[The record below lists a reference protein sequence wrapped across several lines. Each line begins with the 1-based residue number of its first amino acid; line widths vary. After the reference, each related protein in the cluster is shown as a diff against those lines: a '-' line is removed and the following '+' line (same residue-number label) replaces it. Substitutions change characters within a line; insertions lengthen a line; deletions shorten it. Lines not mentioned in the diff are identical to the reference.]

1 MDFTDQSINSKLLL
15 YKDRLELALENESV
29 QAALDAF
36 NYTSPVVE
44 NINGIY
50 KTVYNL
56 HINRQKE
63 YGEQYGATE
72 QYNEAKE
79 KALKYYMKLVKLGRI
94 IYKNNTTRL
103 SDLLL
108 LGGRA
113 KIYKD
118 FYFQMAQF
126 YERSLA
132 SRN

>member
-72 QYNEAKE
+72 QYN
-79 KALKYYMKLVKLGRI
+79 
-94 IYKNNTTRL
+94 
-103 SDLLL
+103 
-108 LGGRA
+108 
-113 KIYKD
+113 
-118 FYFQMAQF
+118 
-126 YERSLA
+126 
-132 SRN
+132 